1 MLRNQAIKT
10 ILILALIP
18 VIAFGRVTTSKT
30 FGDQKA
36 VKEFARDYGRPFGY
50 ERTLPAIAEME
61 SSLGVNMENPKDAG
75 GGSYGIFGIT
85 IEWAMQHLPQTD
97 TTEVIEMLMDPIVNA
112 HLAVEKLNHARR
124 WYLIRKGR
132 KATWLET
139 WSSYNGSRA
148 YGLAIQDKIRGYP
161 R

>member
-1 MLRNQAIKT
+1 MQRRSAIRIMLSSIP
-10 ILILALIP
+10 LLAL
-18 VIAFGRVTTSKT
+18 GRITTSKT
-30 FGDQKA
+30 SADQKS

-50 ERTLPAIAEME
+50 ELTLPAIAEME
-61 SSLGVNMENPKDAG
+61 SSLGVNMENPEDAG

-85 IEWAMQHLPQTD
+85 IEWAMEHLPQTD
-97 TTEVIEMLMDPIVNA
+97 TTKVIEMLMDPIVNA

-124 WYLIRKGR
+124 WYLVRKGR

-148 YGLAIQDKIRGYP
+148 YGLEIQKKIKQLRAK
-161 R
+161 